1 MEDKTLLS
9 RKEKVANA
17 LPWLPVSCS
26 SPSSWIKTPLWNLF
40 LWKQSEDLHSR
51 RIKLVK
57 HSLFTKGETEE
68 KRALKGVDLQCPAC
82 FSLFFLLLLSE
93 DYFISHFSFLFIH
106 FPFYFPSLLS
116 SLSRLWNFT
125 SGHLTGQKKSRL
137 KTVSA
142 NKPQWNRDEL
152 KGLYRL
158 FRQIKNKSIC
168 NGSDTHWFTL
178 TKSNTAN
185 YVLCLGFIGLRS

>member
-1 MEDKTLLS
+1 MKFIFVETKWGFTFKEDKISKTFLIYK
-9 RKEKVANA
+9 RWDRAKE
-17 LPWLPVSCS
+17 
-26 SPSSWIKTPLWNLF
+26 SPQRGGFTMS
-40 LWKQSEDLHSR
+40 
-51 RIKLVK
+51 
-57 HSLFTKGETEE
+57 SLFFT
-68 KRALKGVDLQCPAC
+68 
-82 FSLFFLLLLSE
+82 FFLLLLSE

-168 NGSDTHWFTL
+168 NGSDTHCFTL
-178 TKSNTAN
+178 TKLNTAN